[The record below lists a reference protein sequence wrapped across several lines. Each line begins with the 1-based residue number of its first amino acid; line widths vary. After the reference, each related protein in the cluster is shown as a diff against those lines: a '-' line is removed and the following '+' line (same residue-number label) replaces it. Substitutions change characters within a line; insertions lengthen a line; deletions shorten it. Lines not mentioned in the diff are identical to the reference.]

1 MRNLESVRM
10 TMKKSVG
17 TAIKKHGSEFMNN
30 YDGMKERKKDKNKIY
45 TFQDKRKENLDEI
58 RTIEDASATH
68 LYFDYNSKL
77 NSNY

>member
-1 MRNLESVRM
+1 
-10 TMKKSVG
+10 
-17 TAIKKHGSEFMNN
+17 MNN

>member
-30 YDGMKERKKDKNKIY
+30 YDGMKERKLKTKYIPFKTKGKKIWMRY
-45 TFQDKRKENLDEI
+45 EL
-58 RTIEDASATH
+58 
-68 LYFDYNSKL
+68 
-77 NSNY
+77 